1 MLGSTFPFATLES
14 RRELEPKCVPQLFL
28 GRLLE
33 MCRSA
38 IGQFFSL
45 FLKWEFQKSLLN
57 VAQPQ
62 PGVFLV
68 SKLAK
73 FNEIIAFCHRRSRLV
88 IGSCPGASSS
98 KVPVTFRARKAVLRL
113 HVFIQD
119 RNFNNFENDTTK
131 LSVNEAKL
139 TGLRARNWTC
149 NIQQVLILKF
159 AFGPKNFRVFRETG
173 PWSPQASTRSLYA
186 SIRSNEFSVKP
197 WCRWA
202 GIPNIGRENRLVK
215 DNFL

>member
-1 MLGSTFPFATLES
+1 MGEGVNKWGSLLAAVYGRAFLWAHTLKQESRLGSTFPFATLES

-45 FLKWEFQKSLLN
+45 FLKWESQKSLLN

-98 KVPVTFRARKAVLRL
+98 KVPVNFRARKAVLRL
-113 HVFIQD
+113 PCFHS
-119 RNFNNFENDTTK
+119 R
-131 LSVNEAKL
+131 S
-139 TGLRARNWTC
+139 
-149 NIQQVLILKF
+149 KF
-159 AFGPKNFRVFRETG
+159 
-173 PWSPQASTRSLYA
+173 Q
-186 SIRSNEFSVKP
+186 
-197 WCRWA
+197 
-202 GIPNIGRENRLVK
+202 
-215 DNFL
+215 